1 MNKQEILSR
10 YKKEE
15 DRLILAKVLDKQVAS
30 TTKKQ
35 ITHTD
40 FLDMAE
46 QKLVESFLQRQKI
59 GHFSWQGGYVNAQ
72 RKQLY
77 FYHEKSEEGKEI
89 EISVLRVKLPKE
101 KIGEYEHRIYLGG
114 ILKLGVKREKIGDIL
129 VEEDGADILIDKEI
143 LPFLREHLGDLTR
156 FQKANLEEVELQ
168 DIRRIEQKKEEKNII
183 VPSMRLD
190 AIVSEIVECSRA
202 KAEEYLKQERV
213 FLNYE
218 MTTKGTKEVKE
229 NSILTIRGKG
239 KYDIV
244 EIVGLSKKQK
254 IIVKIAKWV

>member
-15 DRLILAKVLDKQVAS
+15 DRLILEKVLDKQVEKKK
-30 TTKKQ
+30 KKQ

-46 QKLVESFLQRQKI
+46 QKLVESFLQKQKI
-59 GHFSWQGGYVNAQ
+59 EHFSWKGGYANAQ

-77 FYHEKSEEGKEI
+77 FYPEKSEEEI
-89 EISVLRVKLPKE
+89 EIGVLRVKLPKE

-129 VEEDGADILIDKEI
+129 VEEDGADILVDKEI
-143 LPFLREHLGDLTR
+143 LPFLLKHLGDLTR
-156 FQKANLEEVELQ
+156 FQKANIEEIPLQ
-168 DIRRIEQKKEEKNII
+168 EIRKVEQKKEEKNIV

-190 AIVSEIVECSRA
+190 AIVSEIVVCSRA

-218 MTTKGTKEVKE
+218 KTTKGTKEVKE

-244 EIVGLSKKQK
+244 QIVGLSKKQK
-254 IIVKIAKWV
+254 IVVKIAKWV

>member
-1 MNKQEILSR
+1 MKR
-10 YKKEE
+10 PTGKKNGVS
-15 DRLILAKVLDKQVAS
+15 DGTIK
-30 TTKKQ
+30 
-35 ITHTD
+35 
-40 FLDMAE
+40 
-46 QKLVESFLQRQKI
+46 
-59 GHFSWQGGYVNAQ
+59 
-72 RKQLY
+72 
-77 FYHEKSEEGKEI
+77 
-89 EISVLRVKLPKE
+89 RV
-101 KIGEYEHRIYLGG
+101 
-114 ILKLGVKREKIGDIL
+114 
-129 VEEDGADILIDKEI
+129 VEECS
-143 LPFLREHLGDLTR
+143 
-156 FQKANLEEVELQ
+156 
-168 DIRRIEQKKEEKNII
+168 DIRKKIEQKKEEKNII

-190 AIVSEIVECSRA
+190 AIVSEIVGCSRA

>member
-1 MNKQEILSR
+1 M
-10 YKKEE
+10 
-15 DRLILAKVLDKQVAS
+15 
-30 TTKKQ
+30 
-35 ITHTD
+35 H
-40 FLDMAE
+40 
-46 QKLVESFLQRQKI
+46 
-59 GHFSWQGGYVNAQ
+59 
-72 RKQLY
+72 
-77 FYHEKSEEGKEI
+77 
-89 EISVLRVKLPKE
+89 KE

-114 ILKLGVKREKIGDIL
+114 MRILGVKREKIGDIL
-129 VEEDGADILIDKEI
+129 VEEDGADILVDKEI

-229 NSILTIRGKG
+229 NSVLTIRGKG

>member
-1 MNKQEILSR
+1 MNKQEILSK

-15 DRLILAKVLDKQVAS
+15 DKLILAKVLDKQVAS
-30 TTKKQ
+30 STKKQ

-46 QKLVESFLQRQKI
+46 QKLVESFLQKQRI
-59 GHFSWQGGYVNAQ
+59 TRFSWQGGYASAQ

-77 FYHEKSEEGKEI
+77 FYPEQSEEEI
-89 EISVLRVKLPKE
+89 EIGVLRVKLPKE

-129 VEEDGADILIDKEI
+129 VEEDGADILVDKEI
-143 LPFLREHLGDLTR
+143 LPFLIKHLGDLTR
-156 FQKANLEEVELQ
+156 FQKANLEEIPLQ
-168 DIRRIEQKKEEKNII
+168 EIRKVEQKKEEKNIV

-190 AIVSEIVECSRA
+190 AIVSEIVGCSRA

-244 EIVGLSKKQK
+244 QIVGLSKKQK
-254 IIVKIAKWV
+254 VVLKIAKWV

>member
-1 MNKQEILSR
+1 MNKQEILSK
-10 YKKEE
+10 YKNEE
-15 DRLILAKVLDKQVAS
+15 DKLILAKVLDKQVAS
-30 TTKKQ
+30 TVKNQ

-46 QKLVESFLQRQKI
+46 QKLVQSFLKKQKI
-59 GHFSWQGGYVNAQ
+59 ENFSWQGGYEKAQ

-77 FYHEKSEEGKEI
+77 FYPEKKKCKEQV
-89 EISVLRVKLPKE
+89 EITVLRIHLPKE
-101 KIGEYEHRIYLGG
+101 NIGEYEHRIYLGG

-129 VEEDGADILIDKEI
+129 VEENGADILMDIEI
-143 LPFLREHLGDLTR
+143 LPFLLAHLGDLTR
-156 FQKANLEEVELQ
+156 FQRATYQEVPLQ
-168 DIRRIEQKKEEKNII
+168 EIRKIEQKKEERNII

-229 NSILTIRGKG
+229 NSVLTIRGKG

>member
-15 DRLILAKVLDKQVAS
+15 DKLILAKVLDKQVAS
-30 TTKKQ
+30 STKKQ

-46 QKLVESFLQRQKI
+46 QKLVESFLQKQKI
-59 GHFSWQGGYVNAQ
+59 EHFSWQGGYANAQ

-77 FYHEKSEEGKEI
+77 FYPEKSEEEI
-89 EISVLRVKLPKE
+89 EIGVLRVKLPKE

-129 VEEDGADILIDKEI
+129 VEEDGADILVDKEI
-143 LPFLREHLGDLTR
+143 LPFLLKHLGDLTR
-156 FQKANLEEVELQ
+156 FQKANIEEIPLQ
-168 DIRRIEQKKEEKNII
+168 EIRKVEQKKEEKNIV

-190 AIVSEIVECSRA
+190 AIVSGIIGCSRA

-218 MTTKGTKEVKE
+218 KTTKGNKEIKE

-244 EIVGLSKKQK
+244 QIVGLSKKQK
-254 IIVKIAKWV
+254 IVVKIAKWV

>member
-15 DRLILAKVLDKQVAS
+15 DKLILAKVLDKQVAS
-30 TTKKQ
+30 STKKQ

-46 QKLVESFLQRQKI
+46 QKLLESFLQKQKI
-59 GHFSWQGGYVNAQ
+59 EHFSWKGGYANAQ

-77 FYHEKSEEGKEI
+77 FYPEKSEEEI
-89 EISVLRVKLPKE
+89 EIGVLRVKLPKE

-129 VEEDGADILIDKEI
+129 VEEDGADILVDKEI
-143 LPFLREHLGDLTR
+143 LPFLLKHLGDLTR
-156 FQKANLEEVELQ
+156 FQKANIEEIPLQ
-168 DIRRIEQKKEEKNII
+168 EIRKVEQKKEEKNIV

-190 AIVSEIVECSRA
+190 AIVSEIVGCSRA

-218 MTTKGTKEVKE
+218 KTTKGTKEVKE

-244 EIVGLSKKQK
+244 QIVGLSKKQK
-254 IIVKIAKWV
+254 IVVKIAKWV